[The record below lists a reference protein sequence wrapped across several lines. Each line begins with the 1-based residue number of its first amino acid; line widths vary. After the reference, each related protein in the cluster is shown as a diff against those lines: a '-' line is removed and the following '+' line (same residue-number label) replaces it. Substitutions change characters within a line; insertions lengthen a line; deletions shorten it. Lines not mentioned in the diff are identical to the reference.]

1 MRQQNEQLQKPGFV
15 TDPQSGKVYNLTA
28 FFKYLSDDGFP
39 LEELH
44 LQIMDAVYDI
54 VQAAD
59 FKHTPQRDIKNVCF
73 LLSRLDT
80 LLRPMVLF
88 NPDPVV

>member
-1 MRQQNEQLQKPGFV
+1 MKKWGGQLPSNIEY
-15 TDPQSGKVYNLTA
+15 T
-28 FFKYLSDDGFP
+28 
-39 LEELH
+39 
-44 LQIMDAVYDI
+44 I
-54 VQAAD
+54 